1 MIDIKKIAA
10 LAVDKKEEFK
20 NLSSSI
26 PYEDKGILFSEM
38 FFLFLCANQSNV
50 TRIIESG
57 RARGQSTLM
66 LATIFPDNS
75 IISIEHDPNSPDV
88 DIAYQ
93 RLKSFN
99 NVSLEFGDATKI
111 AQRISRSG
119 DIMLIDGPKGYRGLR
134 FALKLLD
141 SGKFPLVF
149 IHDTTKGTSE
159 RKFLEKNIKNT
170 LYSDDSSISSISYTL
185 DDERV
190 ELPHDLQID
199 GNKGYGFSLACIPF
213 DKQVNYKILLFK
225 AVVSGALHRWFK
237 I

>member
-1 MIDIKKIAA
+1 MIDIKKIAS

-20 NLSSSI
+20 NLSGTV

-38 FFLFLCANQSNV
+38 FFLFLCINQSNV

-66 LATIFPDNS
+66 LAKMFPDNP

-93 RLKSFN
+93 RLKDLN

-111 AQRISRSG
+111 AIEVGRSG

-134 FALKLLD
+134 FALNLLD

-159 RKFLEKNIKNT
+159 RRFLEKNIKNT
-170 LYSDDSSISSISYTL
+170 LYSDDSSISSISHTL
-185 DDERV
+185 DDEKV
-190 ELPHDLQID
+190 KLPHDLKID
-199 GNKGYGFSLACIPF
+199 GSKGYGFSLACIPF
-213 DKQVNYKILLFK
+213 DKQVNYKILLLK
-225 AVVSGALHRWFK
+225 AVISGALHRWFK